1 MDSEKRG
8 TERAKLA
15 AMAVM
20 GIVVYQVILVGPFVL
35 LMALNPWAGYFGVWP
50 YVGVA
55 LFFLWVL
62 QPSHSVPGEP
72 LRPDEAPPLFAAL
85 HDLTERMKA
94 PRLHEVRLSDEY
106 NAAAAEVPWPWQPW
120 RKRRV
125 LVLGVPLLATSSTD
139 TVLSVVAHELGHFS
153 HRHGRLG
160 HWIYRTR
167 AEWEGYARES
177 LEDTSVLDRGA
188 STFAHWFAPRFSRL
202 AFAYS
207 RQCEYEADA
216 QGAVVVG
223 ALQMSHALV
232 KVALLGRRWACADE
246 EMLSALLAKQDR
258 PPNRW
263 MLELQALVLGQPLE
277 EDEFHLLS
285 TEKADAHDT
294 HPRTLERVEAMG
306 VAAGTALHA
315 VALPLDVAGA
325 AWLLKWDDV
334 IDGYDQRWRHRH
346 ARGWHLE
353 HVRQRCQR
361 ERWAQ
366 LSAAGDTGLRRALLE
381 LEYGEADVAED
392 IARALNEGAA
402 ADKAGVLYVQGVAQL
417 KRSHADGV
425 AVLEACIK
433 ADPRWAV
440 AARSA
445 MALHE
450 ALMDDR
456 LRDRNRNLLK
466 RAWVKQAKVRGL
478 ALDLLQQGQVSAA
491 SLDDDAETILR
502 AAWQGADVVAG
513 AWCAAIEK
521 VEHDGRSYPVVILV
535 LRLRTDALLERG
547 WTEDDVRDDAVQLLG
562 GVVPE
567 PVVRLVWTTYTTEAL
582 SPELDALL
590 TDWAES
596 RHPCCLV
603 VPKPGESVAAGARAA
618 ALR

>member
-1 MDSEKRG
+1 MVSGKLG
-8 TERAKLA
+8 TERTKLA
-15 AMAVM
+15 AMAVI

-50 YVGVA
+50 YVGMA

-62 QPSHSVPGEP
+62 QPSHAVPGERLP
-72 LRPDEAPPLFAAL
+72 PDQAPQLFSAL
-85 HDLTERMKA
+85 QDLTDRMKA

-106 NAAAAEVPWPWQPW
+106 NAAAVEVPWPWQPW
-120 RKRRV
+120 RKRRI

-139 TVLSVVAHELGHFS
+139 TVLCVVAHELGHFS

-167 AEWEGYARES
+167 AEWEGYAREP

-188 STFAHWFAPRFSRL
+188 SAFAHWFAPRFSRL

-216 QGAVVVG
+216 QGAAAVG
-223 ALQMSHALV
+223 ALPMSHALV
-232 KVALLGRRWACADE
+232 KVSLLGRRWATLDV
-246 EMLSALLAKQDR
+246 EMLSALIAKQDR
-258 PPNRW
+258 PPAQWLLDVQARV
-263 MLELQALVLGQPLE
+263 LEQALGEDELQE
-277 EDEFHLLS
+277 LS
-285 TEKADAHDT
+285 AETADVHDT
-294 HPRTLERVEAMG
+294 HPRTLERVEALG
-306 VAAGTALHA
+306 ITAAAALRTG
-315 VALPLDVAGA
+315 ALPRDVAGA
-325 AWLLKWDDV
+325 AWLSQWGDV
-334 IDGYDQRWRHRH
+334 VEGYDQRWRTRH
-346 ARGWHLE
+346 ARAWHLE

-361 ERWAQ
+361 DRWAQ
-366 LSAAGDTGLRRALLE
+366 LSSAGEISLQRAMLE
-381 LEYGEADVAED
+381 LEYGQAHAAEG
-392 IARALNEGAA
+392 IAQALSEGGASA
-402 ADKAGVLYVQGVAQL
+402 EAGVLYVRGVSQL
-417 KRSHADGV
+417 KRRHAEGL
-425 AVLEACIK
+425 AVLEACIR

-456 LRDRNRNLLK
+456 QRERNRKLLN
-466 RAWVKQAKVRGL
+466 RAWVKQARVRGQ
-478 ALDLLQQGQVSAA
+478 ALDLLQQRQVSAA
-491 SLDDDAETILR
+491 VLDEDARSILR
-502 AAWQGADVVAG
+502 AAWQGIDVVAG

-521 VEHDGRSYPVVILV
+521 LDHDGRSYPVVILV
-535 LRLRTDALLERG
+535 LRLRTEALLERG
-547 WTEDDVRDDAVQLLG
+547 WTEDDLRDDAVQLLG

-582 SPELDALL
+582 APELDALL
-590 TDWAES
+590 TGWAES

-603 VPKPGESVAAGARAA
+603 VPTPGESVGAGARAA